1 LALAA
6 HAALV
11 AGLLPPGPAGIAAA
25 AAPWLVL
32 AAGIASDLLPRR
44 HCAYCAFFCGNFGCI
59 LNLANGACFC
69 SFCLGLSNSLAPL
82 LRSCR
87 HLPTAGFVH
96 SQVEYGPLILERMCA
111 ITQVRGGQAAGIAS
125 MTAHSEPGRVESGA
139 HDEGS
144 SRRSA
149 SRGSSS
155 SRAGVNFCVDVEA
168 GGSPAEGVVPPPLL
182 SSARRRLVNTK
193 RGDMPIA
200 LRKLYVGAAGRSY
213 PASATSAA
221 FIGHTRFAT
230 ASLPAVMETHPHE
243 WTPFGKARV
252 WTFEGGQFVQ
262 SERPCGIHLTH
273 NGDLDDVHLFHRMV
287 PVGELGLWL
296 ERVLHCPNNT
306 RGDSPKGAGMMELLT
321 CQGNWAAAVRYAYQD
336 AVATAVTEAS
346 GGQALSKTAPN
357 TAPTREWAAAWASV
371 LDPLFQ
377 VHQGLLAQPY
387 KGSITRFTFASVM
400 PFVEK
405 LLDHLEMLPPPTLA
419 TLGVAIDGVAPSAA
433 MRAAVAESHV
443 TLMAPLQLRKF
454 LKRAAEAFLLH
465 DVYEALRVLLSRSA
479 GSFGISVLNALEPDT
494 VAIAAWGQQM
504 SLALHE
510 AGCMALF
517 GSEAAALKVPI
528 RRSGSSP
535 AQWEFMTQ
543 CVFLHRFCA
552 PLPTDFCATAGST
565 SMRRTAK

>member
-1 LALAA
+1 M
-6 HAALV
+6 
-11 AGLLPPGPAGIAAA
+11 
-25 AAPWLVL
+25 L

-44 HCAYCAFFCGNFGCI
+44 HCAYYAFFCGNFGCI

-69 SFCLGLSNSLAPL
+69 SLGLSNSLAPL

-111 ITQVRGGQAAGIAS
+111 ITQVRGGQAAGLAS

-296 ERVLHCPNNT
+296 SAC
-306 RGDSPKGAGMMELLT
+306 
-321 CQGNWAAAVRYAYQD
+321 C
-336 AVATAVTEAS
+336 
-346 GGQALSKTAPN
+346 
-357 TAPTREWAAAWASV
+357 TAPT
-371 LDPLFQ
+371 
-377 VHQGLLAQPY
+377 
-387 KGSITRFTFASVM
+387 T
-400 PFVEK
+400 
-405 LLDHLEMLPPPTLA
+405 
-419 TLGVAIDGVAPSAA
+419 
-433 MRAAVAESHV
+433 RAA
-443 TLMAPLQLRKF
+443 TAPK
-454 LKRAAEAFLLH
+454 
-465 DVYEALRVLLSRSA
+465 
-479 GSFGISVLNALEPDT
+479 ALE
-494 VAIAAWGQQM
+494 
-504 SLALHE
+504 
-510 AGCMALF
+510 
-517 GSEAAALKVPI
+517 
-528 RRSGSSP
+528 
-535 AQWEFMTQ
+535 
-543 CVFLHRFCA
+543 
-552 PLPTDFCATAGST
+552 
-565 SMRRTAK
+565 

>member
-1 LALAA
+1 M
-6 HAALV
+6 
-11 AGLLPPGPAGIAAA
+11 
-25 AAPWLVL
+25 
-32 AAGIASDLLPRR
+32 
-44 HCAYCAFFCGNFGCI
+44 
-59 LNLANGACFC
+59 
-69 SFCLGLSNSLAPL
+69 
-82 LRSCR
+82 
-87 HLPTAGFVH
+87 H

-125 MTAHSEPGRVESGA
+125 MTAHSEPGQVESGA
-139 HDEGS
+139 HDESS
-144 SRRSA
+144 SRCSA

-155 SRAGVNFCVDVEA
+155 GKGVNFCIDVEA
-168 GGSPAEGVVPPPLL
+168 GGSPAEGVVPPPML

-193 RGDMPIA
+193 RGDMPVA

-213 PASATSAA
+213 PAAATSAA

-252 WTFEGGQFVQ
+252 WTFENGAFVL

-296 ERVLHCPNNT
+296 ERVLHCPNST

-336 AVATAVTEAS
+336 VVATVVTEAS
-346 GGQALSKTAPN
+346 GGLPLSKGAPN
-357 TAPTREWAAAWASV
+357 TAPTRDWAAAWASV

-387 KGSITRFTFASVM
+387 KGSSTRFTFASVM
-400 PFVEK
+400 PFVET
-405 LLDHLEMLPPPTLA
+405 LLDHLEKRPLLTLA
-419 TLGVAIDGVAPSAA
+419 SLGVAGEGPAPSAA
-433 MRAAVAESHV
+433 LRAAAAESHV

-465 DVYEALRVLLSRSA
+465 DVYESLRVLLSRSA

-528 RRSGSSP
+528 RRSGDNP
-535 AQWEFMTQ
+535 AHWEFMTQ
-543 CVFLHRFCA
+543 CVPSLRSLALSCTPPDSCVA
-552 PLPTDFCATAGST
+552 AGLTST
-565 SMRRTAK
+565 RRTAK